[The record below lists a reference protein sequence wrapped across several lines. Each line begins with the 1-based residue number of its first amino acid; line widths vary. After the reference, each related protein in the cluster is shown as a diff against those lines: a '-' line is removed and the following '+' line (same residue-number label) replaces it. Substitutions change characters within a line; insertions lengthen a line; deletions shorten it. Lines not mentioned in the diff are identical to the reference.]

1 MKAIF
6 QILLFQGIHHYHLWF
21 GRNSKTGSRTG
32 KLYSG
37 GKKEEAS
44 GRSLLEFLSRVA
56 AGRLTRIRASGIIVS
71 RFLFGFLWLVLCWK
85 QGPKLGSCSMAQVLT
100 FLGCLWQGWGA
111 SLPGYCRCMGQ
122 RSVTIHGL
130 AIVCLYMVSPFLK
143 FLNRFWFVLFVSS

>member
-1 MKAIF
+1 MVQVWVRKLMRLKHILGTAFVLIYPYFYILILLGLVHIKNKMIFFFFSERKQRPVKWDQMKAIF

-37 GKKEEAS
+37 EKKEEAS

-85 QGPKLGSCSMAQVLT
+85 QG
-100 FLGCLWQGWGA
+100 
-111 SLPGYCRCMGQ
+111 
-122 RSVTIHGL
+122 
-130 AIVCLYMVSPFLK
+130 
-143 FLNRFWFVLFVSS
+143 